1 MSQFGMQMPGG
12 NLQRGPSMSVYTGL
26 LALSFVAMLTAS
38 AFIAFQGRKIGP
50 DGSPFATHSY
60 DENTKKY
67 DIKLSADP
75 K

>member
-12 NLQRGPSMSVYTGL
+12 KLQRGPSMSVYTGL
-26 LALSFVAMLTAS
+26 LGLAFVAMLAAS
-38 AFIAFQGRKIGP
+38 VFVAFQGRQIGH
-50 DGSPFATHSY
+50 DGSPFATHPY
-60 DENTKKY
+60 DEQTKKY